1 MFLAPQANREIA
13 MDWDWSTL
21 YAWINTPWITLGK
34 TPITAASILG
44 LVFILVFVWWFS
56 AAVERTLRRVAL
68 HGRSPETHTTVYA
81 FTRLIRYVVWIVGTL
96 IGLTYLGF
104 ELTSLAF
111 LGGAIG
117 VGIGFGLQNIF
128 SNFISGIIILVEK
141 TLKIGDYVDLQSGVR
156 GTVTE
161 ISMRYTRVTTND
173 SVDILVPNSEFIN
186 GRVTNWTFNERS
198 RRIRVPFGVA
208 YGSDKNAVREA
219 AIAAAMSVR
228 DQGLIIDDAHQPVV
242 LLLAFGD
249 SSLNFELRV
258 WVGPK
263 LISRPGGTTSRL
275 LWALEEELT
284 KRGIEIPNPQRDIN
298 WRSGTLSVKLDRD
311 DADRS
316 EGEDTEAGST
326 ARNARLS
333 GGARTEEARA

>member
-1 MFLAPQANREIA
+1 
-13 MDWDWSTL
+13 MDWDWTTI
-21 YAWINTPWITLGK
+21 YDWINTPWITLGK
-34 TPITAASILG
+34 TEITAASVFG

-56 AAVERTLRRVAL
+56 AVVERTLRRVAL
-68 HGRSPETHTTVYA
+68 HGRSPDTHSTVYA

-96 IGLTYLGF
+96 LGLTYLGF

-141 TLKIGDYVDLQSGVR
+141 TLKIGDFVDLQSGVR

-173 SVDILVPNSEFIN
+173 SVDVLVPNSEFIN

-198 RRIRVPFGVA
+198 RRIRIPFGVA

-219 AIAAAMSVR
+219 GVAAAKAVE
-228 DQGLIIDDAHQPVV
+228 DAGLIIDDAHPAIV
-242 LLLAFGD
+242 LMTALGE
-249 SSLNFELRV
+249 SSLDFELRV

-263 LISRPGGTTSRL
+263 LISRPGGTKSRL

-284 KRGIEIPNPQRDIN
+284 KRGIEIPFPQRDLRL
-298 WRSGTLSVKLDRD
+298 RSGPLAVNVTRADGEQVDGE
-311 DADRS
+311 DAREAPAAS
-316 EGEDTEAGST
+316 EGRFIG
-326 ARNARLS
+326 
-333 GGARTEEARA
+333 GGAARQTPGP

>member
-1 MFLAPQANREIA
+1 MS
-13 MDWDWSTL
+13 WDWTTIF
-21 YAWINTPWITLGK
+21 AWINTPWITLGK
-34 TPITAASILG
+34 TPITAASIFG
-44 LVFILVFVWWFS
+44 LLFILIFVWWFS
-56 AAVERTLRRVAL
+56 AVVERTIRRVAL

-161 ISMRYTRVTTND
+161 IAMRYTRVTTND
-173 SVDILVPNSEFIN
+173 SVDILVPNQEFIN
-186 GRVTNWTFNERS
+186 GRVTNWTFGERS
-198 RRIRVPFGVA
+198 RRLGIPFGVA
-208 YGSDKNAVREA
+208 YGSDKNHVREA
-219 AIAAAMSVR
+219 ALAAAHSV
-228 DQGLIIDDAHQPVV
+228 DGLIIDDAHPVSV
-242 LLLAFGD
+242 LLRAFGE
-249 SSLNFELRV
+249 SSLDFELRV
-258 WVGPK
+258 WVGAK
-263 LISRPGGTTSRL
+263 LITRPGRTTSQL

-284 KRGIEIPNPQRDIN
+284 KRRIEIPNPQRDVTI
-298 WRSGTLSVKLDRD
+298 RSGTVAVKLEQA
-311 DADRS
+311 DADD
-316 EGEDTEAGST
+316 EDGRDPRPAG
-326 ARNARLS
+326 AA
-333 GGARTEEARA
+333 A